1 MNDLERIKLL
11 RARRRDKPGTT
22 AIASAL
28 LAARLKTEELS
39 KSRPLRDPQ

>member
-1 MNDLERIKLL
+1 MNDLERIKAM

-28 LAARLKTEELS
+28 LAARLKVEELGT
-39 KSRPLRDPQ
+39 SRPLRDPQ